1 MSESLSVIIPIYNE
15 LDNLDT
21 LLDQLLNCLEN
32 LDHSFDILF
41 VNDGSTDGS
50 TEKQNELSTQDDRI
64 KVIHFARNFG
74 QTAAMMAGI
83 DAATGDI
90 LIPMDGDLQND
101 PDDIPHLLAELDKGN
116 DVVSGWRKD
125 RKDASLRR
133 NFPSRVANWLISW
146 ISGVHLH
153 DYGCTLK
160 AYRRKVLK
168 GVRLYGEMH
177 RFIPIY
183 SYWQGGKITEIPV
196 AHRAR
201 VAGKSNYGLER
212 TIKVLLDLLVV
223 KFLQK
228 YGQKPIY
235 VFGTFGIFS
244 MGLSLVPFFL
254 MIYYKFFENKSFIE
268 TPLPLLVILL
278 FMIGTQSILIGLV
291 AEIVMRTYYESQGKT
306 TYVIDSTINIEDS

>member
-50 TEKQNELSTQDDRI
+50 TEKLNDLSTQDDRI

-160 AYRRKVLK
+160 VYRRKVLK

-244 MGLSLVPFFL
+244 MGLSFLPFLL